1 MISGSSDTETE
12 QLDAVSSVTRDAA
25 PHRSHVRVTIHHKV
39 DTTPGWCA
47 GIHICCTIQYHHD
60 QGEIG
65 NILGPSQVVMESMS
79 HVGGWRWWRAG
90 PRPSLWRWRRERVA
104 VAGARMRSLLGDNL
118 INLPG
123 TRTTPPCPPLPRP
136 PPSTHKILSRA
147 PPLVTIR
154 IPSQSPQSLS
164 QS

>member
-1 MISGSSDTETE
+1 MTLHFT
-12 QLDAVSSVTRDAA
+12 AVMSVSRYITRWTPHPAGVLASIFAA
-25 PHRSHVRVTIHHKV
+25 
-39 DTTPGWCA
+39 
-47 GIHICCTIQYHHD
+47 QYNIIMTRTR
-60 QGEIG
+60 GEIG

-104 VAGARMRSLLGDNL
+104 VAGARMRGLLGANL

-154 IPSQSPQSLS
+154 LPSQSPQSLS